1 MTTQLKIVEAS
12 IDHLEPIASRMR
24 KADRLEV
31 MASSGSTPHRALM
44 FSLEKS
50 SLAWTAIINGE
61 PEVMFG
67 VGDLNVLTKTG
78 APWLLGTDAI
88 EQHVRLFLRSSLH
101 WREKLFNRYE
111 VMRNFVDDRN
121 EVSKRWLSWLGF
133 TLHEP
138 MSIGVNGEMFRLF
151 EMRR

>member
-1 MTTQLKIVEAS
+1 M
-12 IDHLEPIASRMR
+12 DHVATIACRMR
-24 KADRLEV
+24 EADRQEV

-50 SLAWTAIINGE
+50 PLAWTAVFDGQ

-67 VGDLNVLTKTG
+67 VGDLNILTSTG
-78 APWLLGTDAI
+78 APWLLGTDAVDR
-88 EQHVRLFLRSSLH
+88 HFRLFLRQSVD
-101 WREKLFNRYE
+101 WREKLLGRYS
-111 VMRNFVDDRN
+111 VLRNFVDDRN

-133 TLHEP
+133 SLSDP
-138 MSIGVNGEMFRLF
+138 MPIGINGEMFRLF